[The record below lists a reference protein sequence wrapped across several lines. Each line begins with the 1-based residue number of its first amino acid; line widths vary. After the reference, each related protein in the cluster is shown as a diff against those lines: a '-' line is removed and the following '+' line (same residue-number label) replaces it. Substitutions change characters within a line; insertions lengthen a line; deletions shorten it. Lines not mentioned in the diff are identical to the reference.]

1 MNGKRAKA
9 LRRKALAKEG
19 AKTATVYEHKTYSRF
34 VRIPPHVPFMFGEID
49 HPKFGRI
56 LPYQVYTREMIAGFR
71 LRCKVIKQAFKK
83 RFTLTPEDREAYG
96 V

>member
-1 MNGKRAKA
+1 MNGKRAKS
-9 LRRKALAKEG
+9 LRAKALAKEG
-19 AKTATVYEHKTYSRF
+19 AKTATVYEDKAYSRF
-34 VRIPPHVPFMFGEID
+34 IRIPPHVPFMFGEID

-56 LPYQVYTREMIAGFR
+56 IPYQVYTREMVSGFR

-83 RFTLTPEDREAYG
+83 RHTMTPEDRAAYG